1 MIGLG
6 SDKKEKESLYI
17 KILTKYCLS
26 RSTCRELDSLYQ
38 QQKGY
43 TSITKHFSF
52 ILNSSELVSQ
62 LGSQLLTS
70 IANDRTRVR

>member
-1 MIGLG
+1 MLKLGWKLKFGQYFPAEAWWGCELIIYLNSSELVSQLG
-6 SDKKEKESLYI
+6 SQL
-17 KILTKYCLS
+17 L
-26 RSTCRELDSLYQ
+26 
-38 QQKGY
+38 

-70 IANDRTRVR
+70 IAWKCWK